1 MTRKLA
7 AFVADLKFDDIPGA
21 TIDMSKRLLLDGVG
35 CMLAGVNGAPARNVA
50 AMVRCLGGERQATI
64 FPGDTQGSVRDAAF
78 VNGISLYSVGLND
91 VHEPSGAHPGACVIP
106 VVLAVGEWRRV
117 PGKELLAAMVAGYEV
132 NGRVGRAIIPT
143 HRERGFHPTGTCGT
157 FGAASAACR
166 LLGFDAEQ
174 TANALGIAGSQA
186 AGLYECHH
194 DGTSTMIFHAGRAAQ
209 NGVEAALLVRWGMTG
224 PATVL
229 EGSKGFFRA
238 TSNAYDI
245 EAAMSDLG
253 QRYEL
258 DGTSFRPY
266 FGCSSTISASGATAN
281 LMRRAKVNADDI
293 EEILVRC
300 HPIVAQDNAD
310 TDPRTLLAARL
321 SLPFNVALVLTYGD
335 VLAADL
341 EAEELDNL
349 KIRALLPKIRLIPD
363 QNMPR
368 RGVRMQFRFKDGHE
382 ETESIE
388 VPRGSSQNPLTW
400 NDVVAKF
407 KPLVG
412 PTIGHAGQL
421 AVIGAVANIEN
432 MDGAEF
438 ARVLRTAVEKK
449 TKELESRAVASAES
463 ALRPQRNEQIL

>member
-7 AFVADLKFDDIPGA
+7 AFVADLKFDEIPPA
-21 TIDMSKRLLLDGVG
+21 TIDMSKKLLLDGVG
-35 CMLAGVNGAPARNVA
+35 CMLAGVNGAPARSVA

-64 FPGDTQGSVRDAAF
+64 FPGNTQGSVRDAAF

-91 VHEPSGAHPGACVIP
+91 VHSPSGAHPGACVIP
-106 VVLAVGEWRRV
+106 AVLAMGEWRRV
-117 PGKELLAAMVAGYEV
+117 PGKELLASMVAAYEV
-132 NGRVGRAIIPT
+132 NGRVGRAINPT

-157 FGAASAACR
+157 FGAASAASR
-166 LLGFDAEQ
+166 LLGFDAEK

-238 TSNAYDI
+238 TSNAYDVS
-245 EAAMSDLG
+245 AAMSDLG
-253 QRYEL
+253 RRYEL

-266 FGCSSTISASGATAN
+266 FGCSSTISASGATVN
-281 LMRRAKVNADDI
+281 LMRRAKVNADNI
-293 EEILVRC
+293 AEILVCC

-310 TDPRTLLAARL
+310 ADPRTLLAARL

-341 EAEELDNL
+341 EAQELDNP
-349 KIRALLPKIRLIPD
+349 KIRALLPKIKLISD

-368 RGVRMQFRFKDGHE
+368 RGVQMEFRFEDGHK
-382 ETESIE
+382 ETEVIK

-400 NDVVAKF
+400 DEVVAKF
-407 KPLVG
+407 KPLVS
-412 PTIGHAGQL
+412 PTIGHSDQL
-421 AVIGAVANIEN
+421 AVIQAVANIEN
-432 MDGAEF
+432 INGAEF
-438 ARVLRTAVEKK
+438 AHVLRAAVEKSIK
-449 TKELESRAVASAES
+449 ALDTGAVASAED
-463 ALRPQRNEQIL
+463 ALQP

>member
-1 MTRKLA
+1 MVTRQLA
-7 AFVADLKFDDIPGA
+7 AFIADLKFENLPRA
-21 TIDMSKRLLLDGVG
+21 TVDMSRKLLLDGVG
-35 CMLAGVNGAPARNVA
+35 CMLAGVNGEAARNVS
-50 AMVRCLGGERQATI
+50 AMIRCLGGERQATI
-64 FPGDTQGSVRDAAF
+64 LPGNTQGSVRDAAF

-91 VHEPSGAHPGACVIP
+91 VHSPSGAHPGACVIP
-106 VVLAVGEWRRV
+106 TVLAMGEWLRA
-117 PGKELLAAMVAGYEV
+117 PGKDLLAAMVAGYEV

-157 FGAASAACR
+157 FGATAAAAR
-166 LLGFDAEQ
+166 LLGFDAEK

-238 TSNAYDI
+238 TSNHSDA
-245 EAAMSDLG
+245 EAAMSDIG
-253 QRYEL
+253 RRYEL

-281 LMRRAKVNADDI
+281 LLRRVKVDAGDI
-293 EEILVRC
+293 EQIRVRC

-310 TDPRTLLAARL
+310 ADPRTLLAARL

-341 EAEELDNL
+341 EVRELDNAA
-349 KIRALLPKIRLIPD
+349 IRALLPKVRLVSDPG
-363 QNMPR
+363 MPR
-368 RGVRMQFRFKDGHE
+368 RGVHMEFQFKDGRRE
-382 ETESIE
+382 VEAIE
-388 VPRGSSQNPLTW
+388 VPRGSARNPLNW
-400 NDVVAKF
+400 DDIVAKF
-407 KPLVG
+407 KPLVSG
-412 PTIGHAGQL
+412 AIGQTDQM
-421 AVIGAVANIEN
+421 AVIDAVANIEQL
-432 MDGAEF
+432 DGAEF
-438 ARVLRTAVEKK
+438 VSVLRGAVARNI
-449 TKELESRAVASAES
+449 KELGNRAAAGVES
-463 ALRPQRNEQIL
+463 ALQP